1 MAGISARGDYNP
13 KRPPP
18 GAGPPIS
25 SGYPSAFGPAT
36 PQLVPD
42 GSGGTTFG
50 QQTQFN
56 MPGPAASAPAM
67 NPYAVAAPPLMGA
80 GGGEAQGQ
88 GGSIGMGDITGML
101 TALRGN
107 PVPRETPPQI
117 PGQVAAPTPTAQS
130 PASSMAFA
138 QYKDQSGRIG
148 NAALR
153 ALKGQMTE
161 RGISGSGIEGALTA
175 DVLGKVAQ
183 GQGAAAYQQQRAAED
198 QAWEGE
204 KLGYQG
210 SIGQRGTDIGAA
222 ENIYGGDV
230 TQRQQDINSQDMT
243 QLAPALLSLLGRRY

>member
-1 MAGISARGDYNP
+1 MPATASRGAYNP
-13 KRPPP
+13 NYRPP
-18 GAGPPIS
+18 GTQPIS

-56 MPGPAASAPAM
+56 MPAQPAAAPAA
-67 NPYAVAAPPLMGA
+67 NPYAVAMPTA
-80 GGGEAQGQ
+80 GGGGAYAPEPAGNT
-88 GGSIGMGDITGML
+88 IGPGDITGML
-101 TALRGN
+101 DALKGQ
-107 PVPRETPPQI
+107 PVPRETPPAI
-117 PGQVAAPTPTAQS
+117 PGQVAPPKPTAQS

-148 NAALR
+148 KAALR
-153 ALKGQMTE
+153 ALKDQMTE
-161 RGISGSGIEGALTA
+161 RGISGSGIEGSLTA
-175 DVLGKVAQ
+175 DILGQVAQ
-183 GQGAAAYQQQRAAED
+183 GQGASAYQQQRAAED

-210 SIGQRGTDIGAA
+210 GISQRTTDIGAA
-222 ENIYGGDV
+222 GSIYGGDI
-230 TQRQQDINSQDMT
+230 TQRSQDINSQDRT